1 MGTAMIGSNTRYHDP
16 WGRFSL
22 AVPEGWEVVGEPRVA
37 LPLVAVESQR
47 PEAFRANL
55 VFTASSL
62 PEEMTLRDWQMGTD
76 ALLPTTLSD
85 YLLLDLEHV
94 EIDGVAGIRR
104 LYCHVASGF
113 AVTGEQWAVVHAG
126 RGLALTA
133 TVATVDWD
141 DVADAMAECASRLRL
156 LDPESTS

>member
-1 MGTAMIGSNTRYHDP
+1 MNEAGTRFRDP

-22 AVPEGWEVVGEPRVA
+22 AVPTGWEIIGEPRVA
-37 LPLVAVESQR
+37 LPLVAVEPER
-47 PEAFRANL
+47 PDAFRANL
-55 VFTASSL
+55 VLTASSL
-62 PEEMTLRDWQMGTD
+62 PEDMTLRDWQMGTD
-76 ALLPTTLSD
+76 ALLPANLHD
-85 YLLLDLEHV
+85 YVLLDLEHV

-113 AVTGEQWAVVHAG
+113 AATGEQWAVVHAG

-141 DVADAMAECASRLRL
+141 GAADTVGDCAAGLRL
-156 LDPESTS
+156 MDPESPS